1 ICRLVDDLQIMCKEV
16 KSLMLDII
24 KTLLEHQVLAV
35 LIIPEVLK
43 QLREWHLG
51 YLDRKPNNKD

>member
-1 ICRLVDDLQIMCKEV
+1 MRKEV